1 MNQGDRGNDEA
12 EHVQYYSRR
21 QNQKK
26 MKRAKADED

>member
-1 MNQGDRGNDEA
+1 MNQGDRGNEA

>member
-26 MKRAKADED
+26 NEESKGR